1 MVARRGSHTP
11 AAGDIRSWGWVAAVG
26 GGGREGAGGLLRR
39 AAEGLALPADLVY
52 DLPRLT
58 AVAGLSLT
66 VENHRGLLA
75 FAPEQVTIA
84 AGAGR
89 IVVRGSDL
97 RVGVV
102 RVEEITV
109 TGRLLAILFEP

>member
-1 MVARRGSHTP
+1 MG
-11 AAGDIRSWGWVAAVG
+11 
-26 GGGREGAGGLLRR
+26 GAGRGRAGGVLRR
-39 AAEGLALPADLVY
+39 AAAPLLLPADLVY

-75 FAPEQVTIA
+75 FAPDQVTIA

-89 IVVRGSDL
+89 IVVKGSEL

-102 RVEEITV
+102 RGEEITV
-109 TGRLLAILFEP
+109 TGQLQAIVFEREVEPSPPPRR

>member
-1 MVARRGSHTP
+1 M
-11 AAGDIRSWGWVAAVG
+11 
-26 GGGREGAGGLLRR
+26 RR
-39 AAEGLALPADLVY
+39 ATEGLALPADLVY

-75 FAPEQVTIA
+75 FAPDQVTIA

-89 IVVRGSDL
+89 IVVRGADL

-102 RVEEITV
+102 RGEEITV
-109 TGRLLAILFEP
+109 TGQLRAILFEP

>member
-1 MVARRGSHTP
+1 VDRPR
-11 AAGDIRSWGWVAAVG
+11 AGA
-26 GGGREGAGGLLRR
+26 LLRR
-39 AAEGLALPADLVY
+39 AAEGLALPSDLIY
-52 DLPRLT
+52 DLPRIT

-89 IVVRGSDL
+89 IVIRGTDL

-102 RVEEITV
+102 RGEEITV
-109 TGRLLAILFEP
+109 TGRLQAIVFEQGG